1 MRRVSRMLLSILVPV
16 LIVVILVSP
25 AVAQEP
31 AVSDDGRPLDAT
43 QGPVVAPTEEPQ
55 MPADTGE
62 SDFDE
67 PAVSAQGDISTQDQ
81 VIADDLIVTGS
92 ECVGFDCA
100 NGESFGFDTIRLKEN
115 NLRIA
120 FVDTSTGSFPTTDW
134 EITAND
140 STNGGASYLAF
151 KDRDAATFP
160 FKVLAGVRNN
170 ALYVGGYSIGIGTAS
185 PTSHAVHFAVG
196 DTPTIRFDQDGTWGW
211 SKYVWDVAANEANF
225 FVRDVNAGSTL
236 PLRIFPGALTNS
248 VVIGGAAHYTASAG
262 RVGLGTSSPSAAL
275 HVTRS
280 DSSWRPA
287 QVLIEEPQ
295 SITTTERVMLKAINR
310 GSVQAYFA
318 DAANSAAWQLGFGAD
333 GVRADFVDTATGVE
347 SEAFHLEADGN
358 LRIAG
363 ALSEMSDVNRKE
375 NFGAVDGATVL
386 SRLAEVPVTTW
397 NYKGDDVKHVGPMAQ
412 DFQAAFGV
420 GEDERHIAPLDA
432 NGVALAAIQEL
443 YRQVQ
448 AQNARIEALE
458 RENAALRAERGAR

>member
-1 MRRVSRMLLSILVPV
+1 MPLSIL
-16 LIVVILVSP
+16 ILVLLVTLAVP
-25 AVAQEP
+25 LVVAQEP
-31 AVSDDGRPLDAT
+31 AMSEDGRPLDAT
-43 QGPVVAPTEEPQ
+43 AGPVAAPTGEPQ

-67 PAVSAQGDISTQDQ
+67 PGVSPQGDISTQDQ

-100 NGESFGFDTIRLKEN
+100 NGESFGFDTLRLKEN

-120 FVDTSTGSFPTTDW
+120 FVDTSTGTFPTTDW

-140 STNGGASYLAF
+140 SASGGASYLAF
-151 KDRDAATFP
+151 TDRDTGRVP
-160 FKVLAGVRNN
+160 FKVMAGTRTN
-170 ALYVGGYSIGIGTAS
+170 ALYVNNYSIGIGTAS

-225 FVRDVNAGSTL
+225 FVRDVNAGSTM

-248 VVIGGAAHYTASAG
+248 VVIGGADRGSSAG
-262 RVGLGTSSPSAAL
+262 LVGLGTSSPAAAL
-275 HVTRS
+275 HVARS

-310 GSVQAYFA
+310 GTVQAYFA

-333 GVRADFVDTATGVE
+333 GVRADFVDTETGVE
-347 SEAFHLEADGN
+347 SEAFYLEADGN

-386 SRLAEVPVTTW
+386 SRLAEVRVTTW
-397 NYKGDDVKHVGPMAQ
+397 NYKGDAAKHVGPMAQ
-412 DFQAAFGV
+412 DFHAAFAV
-420 GEDERHIAPLDA
+420 GEDELHIAPLDA